1 MYMYSHRGFTII
13 ELIIALVIVAVLL
26 SMGVPSFS
34 NTIEQNKLSTQIND
48 LVSSLQYARSESV
61 KTGKRIT
68 ICKSNTGTGCVAAAA
83 GYESGWIIFEDDSP
97 ADGDLDVGEQLLKVH
112 EAMDSNLTLRGNN
125 RFVNFISY
133 LPSGGIANADPNADQ
148 DHFVLCK
155 GNNTAKSRAVYII
168 TSGRVRAAKDS
179 NSDKIPED
187 DSGTNIT
194 TCTPA

>member
-1 MYMYSHRGFTII
+1 MNTHSHRGFTVI
-13 ELIIALVIVAVLL
+13 ELMVTLVVAAVLL
-26 SMGVPSFS
+26 TLGVPSFS
-34 NTIEQNKLSTQIND
+34 NTIEQNRLSTQINN
-48 LVSSLQYARSESV
+48 LISTLQYARSESV

-68 ICKSNTGTGCVAAAA
+68 VCKSNTGTGCVTTAA
-83 GYESGWIIFEDDSP
+83 GYESGWIVFEDDSP
-97 ADGDLDVGEQLLKVH
+97 ADGDFDVGEQLLKVH

-133 LPSGGIANADPNADQ
+133 LPTGGIANADPNADQ

-155 GNNTAKSRAVYII
+155 ESDTTKSRAVYVI
-168 TSGRVRAAKDS
+168 TSGRARVAKD
-179 NSDKIPED
+179 NNNDNIPED